1 MILNAKKRPLI
12 AVALLLTS
20 LGITTS
26 CIDNSYDLNKDID
39 MTISAGGE
47 HLAIPVGYTEK
58 ITLDKIIEIEEG
70 DDLQLVDGEYHLLKG
85 DDIEPSTTKVE
96 DVTIDEIKS
105 NIEKINIS
113 KDSSTSSP
121 QQRTSNENKYNT
133 DFEKTGKI
141 EVTAKRIDEAVKEIG
156 ELEAKDKVAFD
167 IFINIEG
174 EFSIVKVTNLQI
186 ELPDFLVF
194 ADTQDTEGIIIDKD
208 NHKLSFNDFILK
220 KNTTEEQ
227 GKFHLQLIAYY
238 FAEKAGT
245 GQGLVVTNKEI
256 NETYDVKV
264 SGTAEVTLGTTT
276 PTVSSNDKLYIIPQI
291 MIAEMNVQ
299 NVTGVIQPKITP
311 TNTIVKL
318 ENLPDFLSDNEVEL
332 EITNPTISFI
342 ANNPLETPIILNGEM
357 LGKKADGSMIEG
369 STVKIGNGSKDGN
382 KIQLNPGNNI
392 IILSRTGKSNQEN
405 SSTVQNIQVS
415 DINNLIKK
423 IPDEVNVTLNPVVKN
438 DDYYTVE
445 LKEDGYTMEGNY
457 DIDIPLNFGSNLKI
471 VYDETIDNFDL
482 DLEDVDIKKAILSIN
497 AVNTIPLA
505 MEIKN
510 ENVSALDANGN
521 VIKDIDVTVEGTITE
536 SKDGKAEVSS
546 TLNIN
551 LNETAEGAISKLDG
565 LKLKVTAVPGQA
577 TDVQLLSTQWLQ
589 LTDMK
594 LKIPNGIKVDLN

>member
-70 DDLQLVDGEYHLLKG
+70 DDLQLVDGEYHLLKKG
-85 DDIEPSTTKVE
+85 NIDNATTEITEVRVTGTTTIIEAT
-96 DVTIDEIKS
+96 EIA
-105 NIEKINIS
+105 EVA
-113 KDSSTSSP
+113 TALT
-121 QQRTSNENKYNT
+121 Q
-133 DFEKTGKI
+133 EKTIAAYINKTGTI
-141 EVTAKRIDEAVKEIG
+141 EVSAHDIDDAIKEIG
-156 ELEAKDKVAFD
+156 TLKAASPTELTINLGITAGENMDFDKITFPD
-167 IFINIEG
+167 LKITFPSILDFEPYIGLSNNILDLNDLTINKG
-174 EFSIVKVTNLQI
+174 EEKKISLQVKGYKFGNET
-186 ELPDFLVF
+186 PD
-194 ADTQDTEGIIIDKD
+194 GKKIIG
-208 NHKLSFNDFILK
+208 
-220 KNTTEEQ
+220 NT
-227 GKFHLQLIAYY
+227 L
-238 FAEKAGT
+238 
-245 GQGLVVTNKEI
+245 NI
-256 NETYDVKV
+256 NE
-264 SGTAEVTLGTTT
+264 EVIVEGTTT
-276 PTVSSNDKLYIIPQI
+276 VDVKMGSSGTINFTPTIELQ
-291 MIAEMNVQ
+291 EMDIQ
-299 NVTGVIQPKITP
+299 SVTGVIQPIIEP
-311 TNTIVKL
+311 TSSTVNL
-318 ENLPDFLSDNEVEL
+318 ENLPDFLEDDATEL
-332 EITNPTISFI
+332 DITNPIFTFI
-342 ANNPLETPIILNGEM
+342 AKNPLEAPIVLNGTMQGE
-357 LGKKADGSMIEG
+357 KNGSIIEG
-369 STVKIGNGSKDGN
+369 STVILGRNGIDQQDIILEKGDNIIALSRLGTGGPEGSK
-382 KIQLNPGNNI
+382 NI
-392 IILSRTGKSNQEN
+392 KVSN
-405 SSTVQNIQVS
+405 
-415 DINNLIKK
+415 INDLIKK
-423 IPDEVNVTLNPVVKN
+423 IPDVVKVDLNPLVEYAT
-438 DDYYTVE
+438 YYTVD
-445 LKEDGYTMEGNY
+445 LTTSYAMESNY

>member
-70 DDLQLVDGEYHLLKG
+70 DDLQLVDGEYHLLKKG
-85 DDIEPSTTKVE
+85 NIDNATTEIGEVTVTGTTTIIEATEIAKVTAASADMEFIKDIDQVGT
-96 DVTIDEIKS
+96 
-105 NIEKINIS
+105 
-113 KDSSTSSP
+113 
-121 QQRTSNENKYNT
+121 
-133 DFEKTGKI
+133 I
-141 EVTAKRIDEAVKEIG
+141 EVSAHDIDAAIKEIG
-156 ELEAKDKVAFD
+156 TLKAASPTELTINLGITAGENMDFDKITFPD
-167 IFINIEG
+167 LKITFPSILDFEPYIGLSNNILDLNDLTINKG
-174 EFSIVKVTNLQI
+174 EEKKISLQVKGYKFGNETPDGKKIIGNTLNINEEVKVEGKAAVYVKMNSSGTITFTPTI
-186 ELPDFLVF
+186 ELQAMDI
-194 ADTQDTEGIIIDKD
+194 Q
-208 NHKLSFNDFILK
+208 S
-220 KNTTEEQ
+220 
-227 GKFHLQLIAYY
+227 
-238 FAEKAGT
+238 
-245 GQGLVVTNKEI
+245 
-256 NETYDVKV
+256 
-264 SGTAEVTLGTTT
+264 
-276 PTVSSNDKLYIIPQI
+276 
-291 MIAEMNVQ
+291 
-299 NVTGVIQPKITP
+299 VTGVIQPIIEP
-311 TNTIVKL
+311 TGSTVNL
-318 ENLPDFLSDNEVEL
+318 ENLPDFLEDDATEL
-332 EITNPTISFI
+332 DITNPIFTFI
-342 ANNPLETPIILNGEM
+342 AKNPLEAPIVLNGTMQGE
-357 LGKKADGSMIEG
+357 KNGSIIEG
-369 STVKIGNGSKDGN
+369 STVILGRNGIDQQDIILEKGDNIIALSRLGTGGPEGSK
-382 KIQLNPGNNI
+382 NI
-392 IILSRTGKSNQEN
+392 KVSN
-405 SSTVQNIQVS
+405 
-415 DINNLIKK
+415 INDLIKK
-423 IPDEVNVTLNPVVKN
+423 IPDVVKVDLNPLVEYAT
-438 DDYYTVE
+438 YYTVD
-445 LKEDGYTMEGNY
+445 LTTSYAMESNY

>member
-70 DDLQLVDGEYHLLKG
+70 DDLQVLENGEYHLLKS
-85 DDIEPSTTKVE
+85 DNIDETNTSVNLVTVNDSENPINLIEVISNANYPSKIDVSVSDKESEGKIETEAHEIDNAVIEIGALTANTPTKLTLNFKIETTGNISYS
-96 DVTIDEIKS
+96 DVTIENMTIIFPDFIQFKEGQNGLNGQTLTISGEVIPHGS
-105 NIEKINIS
+105 NFTKDLYITKYVFGNKYGEGNKVQEENGDRIIRIENQKITVKTNVIVHEAQGSGSLNIS
-113 KDSSTSSP
+113 P
-121 QQRTSNENKYNT
+121 
-133 DFEKTGKI
+133 
-141 EVTAKRIDEAVKEIG
+141 TA
-156 ELEAKDKVAFD
+156 
-167 IFINIEG
+167 
-174 EFSIVKVTNLQI
+174 
-186 ELPDFLVF
+186 
-194 ADTQDTEGIIIDKD
+194 
-208 NHKLSFNDFILK
+208 ILAAMTV
-220 KNTTEEQ
+220 NN
-227 GKFHLQLIAYY
+227 
-238 FAEKAGT
+238 
-245 GQGLVVTNKEI
+245 V
-256 NETYDVKV
+256 
-264 SGTAEVTLGTTT
+264 LGTIK
-276 PTVSSNDKLYIIPQI
+276 P
-291 MIAEMNVQ
+291 EMNVE
-299 NVTGVIQPKITP
+299 P
-311 TNTIVKL
+311 TNVELT
-318 ENLPDFLSDNEVEL
+318 NLPDFLQDDEVKL
-332 EITNPTISFI
+332 DITNPIFSFK
-342 ANNPLETPIILNGEM
+342 ANNPLQTNIEMDGVMTGYKNGQVT
-357 LGKKADGSMIEG
+357 KV
-369 STVKIGNGSKDGN
+369 VKIGSGNGGN
-382 KIQLNPGNNI
+382 S
-392 IILSRTGKSNQEN
+392 IILKPSRDNQQTISLTRVATAIEGATN
-405 SSTVQNIQVS
+405 VVVPNLN
-415 DINNLIKK
+415 DIIET
-423 IPDEVNVTLNPVVKN
+423 IPDYITVDLEPTVKS
-438 DDYYTVE
+438 DDYYNVE
-445 LKEDGYTMEGNY
+445 LGQKYILNSSY
-457 DIDIPLNFGSNLKI
+457 DIDVPLNFGSNLKI